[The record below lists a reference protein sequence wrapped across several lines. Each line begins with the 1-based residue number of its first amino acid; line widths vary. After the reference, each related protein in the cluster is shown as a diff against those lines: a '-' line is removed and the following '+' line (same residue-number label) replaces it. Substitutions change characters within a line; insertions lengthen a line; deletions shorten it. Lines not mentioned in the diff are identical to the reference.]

1 MADQPE
7 LRHDTITVAQRLPI
21 YHVRALALQKAQAKV
36 RKMTCD
42 GDPLSSDAR

>member
-1 MADQPE
+1 MANQPE
-7 LRHDTITVAQRLPI
+7 VRNDKITVPQRLDI
-21 YHVRALALQKAQAKV
+21 NHVRALALQKAQAKV